1 MTAGAPPAGPG
12 PATAAGRRRSPF
24 AAVVR
29 YTVRACLPAKR
40 RLALVLPCAAAVL
53 LGLLSHAA
61 VGDREEAFA
70 TVAGVGLFPIVLPI
84 ACLMIG
90 DAVLGAEARS
100 GTLPFTW
107 LSPVPF
113 PVIVAGRWLGGT
125 LLALVTVVPACMLA
139 ALVAGVPQGVGAMVL
154 ATAVGAAAYVALF
167 VMIGSI
173 TRRAAVWSLAVV
185 FLVEHLLGA
194 ALSGIAQLSP
204 TWQSRAIYAEVGPG
218 AEELVRAGIPQGWG
232 AVARLAI
239 VTVVCLAVASWRLGR
254 LRLTGASD

>member
-1 MTAGAPPAGPG
+1 MTGEATVPTAAAGAR
-12 PATAAGRRRSPF
+12 RRRSPF
-24 AAVVR
+24 AAVLG
-29 YTVRACLPAKR
+29 YTLRACLPLKR
-40 RLALVLPCAAAVL
+40 RLFLLLPCGGALL
-53 LGLLSHAA
+53 LGLLSLVDAADRDEALAA
-61 VGDREEAFA
+61 VAD
-70 TVAGVGLFPIVLPI
+70 VGLFTIVLPI

-107 LSPVPF
+107 LSPVAF

-125 LLALVTVVPACMLA
+125 LLAWMTVVPACVLA
-139 ALVAGVPQGVGAMVL
+139 VLAAGVPEAVGPMAL

-167 VMIGSI
+167 VMIGSV

-185 FLVEHLLGA
+185 FLGERLLGA

-204 TWQSRAIYAEVGPG
+204 TWESRAVYAELGPD
-218 AEELVRAGIPQGWG
+218 ADALLRDGIPQGWG
-232 AVARLAI
+232 AVVRLAI
-239 VTVVCLAVASWRLGR
+239 ITVVCLAVASWRLGR